1 MTDLRPEVADLGP
14 RKANLRPGKA
24 ELKSEVADLRTGKA
38 NLRLDYEGGD
48 YDRKQNRIAVW
59 NHRSSTP
66 PGPLPPPQ
74 KKRHIR

>member
-24 ELKSEVADLRTGKA
+24 ENKPEVADLRTGKA

-48 YDRKQNRIAVW
+48 YDRKQNKITVW
-59 NHRSSTP
+59 NHRSLAP
-66 PGPLPPPQ
+66 LGPLPPPQ
-74 KKRHIR
+74 KKK

>member
-14 RKANLRPGKA
+14 RKDNLRTGKA

-48 YDRKQNRIAVW
+48 YDRKQNKIAVW
-59 NHRSSTP
+59 N
-66 PGPLPPPQ
+66 Q
-74 KKRHIR
+74 KKEVEVGEEEEDK